1 MFNNLYKKCLTL
13 AAHKSSNFFLGVVS
27 FIESSFFPIP
37 PDIMIIPMVIAKRKE
52 FIKIFLIASI
62 FSVLGGILGY
72 LIGYLFFDLA
82 MYVMELYNYEDK
94 IKDLK
99 LSMSSG
105 SGLVTWLSILFL
117 AGFTPLP
124 YKAFTIASGLIA
136 FNLPVFIIVS
146 LISRSLRF
154 FIVAFLSY
162 KFGELFSEYMN
173 KHGSKWFTAIGIL
186 IVIIFVFCLLY
197 TSPSPRD

>member
-1 MFNNLYKKCLTL
+1 MFQRLYKKCLNL
-13 AAHKSSNFFLGVVS
+13 AGHKNSKFYLGFVS
-27 FIESSFFPIP
+27 LIESSFFPIP
-37 PDIMIIPMVIAKRKE
+37 PDVMIIPMVIAKKKE

-82 MYVMELYNYEDK
+82 MYVIEFYNYEDK
-94 IKDLK
+94 VENLK
-99 LSMSSG
+99 SSMSKG
-105 SGLVTWLSILFL
+105 GGFLAWLSILFL

-124 YKAFTIASGLIA
+124 YKAFTISSGLIA
-136 FNLPVFIIVS
+136 FNLPIFIIVS

-162 KFGELFSEYMN
+162 KFGELFTEYMN
-173 KHGSKWFTAIGIL
+173 QHGSKWFTVIGIL
-186 IVIIFVFCLLY
+186 IVIIFVFIYLFFK
-197 TSPSPRD
+197 T

>member
-1 MFNNLYKKCLTL
+1 MFQTLYKKCLNL
-13 AAHKSSNFFLGVVS
+13 AAHKSSNFYLGLVS

-37 PDIMIIPMVIAKRKE
+37 PDAMIIPMVIAKKKE

-72 LIGYLFFDLA
+72 FIGYLFSDFA
-82 MYVMELYNYEDK
+82 MHVIEFYNYEDK
-94 IKDLK
+94 VENLK
-99 LSMSSG
+99 LNMSEG
-105 SGLVTWLSILFL
+105 NGFIAWLSILFL

-162 KFGELFSEYMN
+162 KFGELFTEYMN
-173 KHGSKWFTAIGIL
+173 KHGSKWFTAIGIF
-186 IVIIFVFCLLY
+186 IVIIFVFVY
-197 TSPSPRD
+197 

>member
-1 MFNNLYKKCLTL
+1 MFQTLYKKCLNL
-13 AAHKSSNFFLGVVS
+13 AAHKSSNFYLGLVS

-37 PDIMIIPMVIAKRKE
+37 PDAMIIPMVIAKKKE

-72 LIGYLFFDLA
+72 LIGYLFSDFA
-82 MYVMELYNYEDK
+82 MHVIEFYNYEDK
-94 IKDLK
+94 VKNLK
-99 LSMSSG
+99 LSMSEG
-105 SGLVTWLSILFL
+105 SGFIAWLSILFL

-162 KFGELFSEYMN
+162 KFGELFTEYMN
-173 KHGSKWFTAIGIL
+173 KHGSKWFTAIGIF
-186 IVIIFVFCLLY
+186 IVIIFIFVYLVLKFNG
-197 TSPSPRD
+197 